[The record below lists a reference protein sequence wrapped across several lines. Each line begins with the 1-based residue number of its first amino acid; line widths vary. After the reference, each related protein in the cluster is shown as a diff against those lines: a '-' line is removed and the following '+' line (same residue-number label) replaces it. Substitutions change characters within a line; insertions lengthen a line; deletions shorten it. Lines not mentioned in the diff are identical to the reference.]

1 MNFEWGECCGTPVV
15 VRRNGDYVRIE
26 SKTAGSRIQGTLTK
40 QVLAEDATFRIQIDG
55 TKHSV
60 TLRRN
65 EWYVILLDPP
75 IESGIYVGIGNI
87 YYVSDTEIK
96 GTDASMTTTAE
107 KSSISR
113 RRFAEMVKDGRIRR
127 VAALHGTW

>member
-1 MNFEWGECCGTPVV
+1 MNFEDCEASVV
-15 VRRNGDYVRIE
+15 LLRCGDYVRIE
-26 SKTAGSRIQGTLTK
+26 SKEGGSRIQGTLTRRI
-40 QVLAEDATFRIQIDG
+40 LSDDRAFRIRLDG
-55 TKHSV
+55 TKDSV
-60 TLRRN
+60 TMRRD
-65 EWYVILLDPP
+65 EWNMILLDPP

-96 GTDASMTTTAE
+96 GTSASMTSTAE